1 MLGSACSIGKY
12 CLTSSPKRLCRACKP
27 ER

>member
-1 MLGSACSIGKY
+1 MGKY